1 MRVIARLLL
10 RAKHW
15 QIFFFLVAVCVLDW
29 RLAANSSSAE
39 ILTVLEFLTGAAW
52 ICLMG
57 WFLDSIIQPSLRLKT
72 RFFYFAVIYS
82 SLYGYLESAFPGN
95 DSSLVSVKIL
105 LSVVAP
111 ICAIYILRFVS
122 KSLVTAETGKP
133 ASFYDYVGILL
144 LNIWYFPIGV
154 WVIQPRINDLYAQT
168 MNGPIS
174 ARSLRNGAVQ
184 LPD

>member
-1 MRVIARLLL
+1 MPVIARLFL

-29 RLAANSSSAE
+29 RLTANSSSIE
-39 ILTVLEFLTGAAW
+39 ILTALEFLISAAW
-52 ICLMG
+52 IGLMG
-57 WFLDSIIQPSLRLKT
+57 SFLNSITRPSLRLKT
-72 RFFYFAVIYS
+72 RFFYVALIYS

-95 DSSLVSVKIL
+95 HSSYVSVEIL
-105 LSVVAP
+105 LGVFAA
-111 ICAIYILRFVS
+111 ICAIYSLRFVS
-122 KSLVTAETGKP
+122 KSLILAETGKP

-154 WVIQPRINDLYAQT
+154 WVIQPRINDLYAET
-168 MNGPIS
+168 TNPMS
-174 ARSLRNGAVQ
+174 ARSLRNRAIQ